1 MCGGERGEKTS
12 SSLTF
17 PLFRTGGI
25 VQFVKESTNS
35 TKLLQ
40 VVSLKRS
47 IIYIGEFGKYFIS
60 PELARI
66 IVSCISSPP
75 PPTTD
80 MQADPPSL
88 SFFFRWANIRRQRR
102 WEKMHRFFFL
112 SFSCGGEIPSSRQG
126 ETGRG
131 YEVYYGGGGGGGRNN
146 ASLRHLHYRFQRKI
160 PRRGKENEKCF
171 FLHLRKQHK
180 SAFFLP
186 LCLLFQGQT
195 NENPFLTF
203 LFGNPLAFSLI
214 LIEIFQS
221 TFLHYFCLVRE
232 ISSPPPPFPL
242 GLSR

>member
-1 MCGGERGEKTS
+1 MRRGKRRKKTS

-25 VQFVKESTNS
+25 FQFVKELTNS

-47 IIYIGEFGKYFIS
+47 MIYIGEFGKSFIS

-80 MQADPPSL
+80 MQAKQTLHPFLTSSGGQTFADREDGRKCIGSF
-88 SFFFRWANIRRQRR
+88 SFFSFVG
-102 WEKMHRFFFL
+102 RFL
-112 SFSCGGEIPSSRQG
+112 HHVGK

-131 YEVYYGGGGGGGRNN
+131 YEVYYGGGGGERNN

-171 FLHLRKQHK
+171 FLHLLLSSKKQHK

-186 LCLLFQGQT
+186 LRLLIQGQT
-195 NENPFLTF
+195 DENPFLTF

-214 LIEIFQS
+214 LIETSKALFYTIF
-221 TFLHYFCLVRE
+221 V
-232 ISSPPPPFPL
+232 
-242 GLSR
+242 

>member
-1 MCGGERGEKTS
+1 MRRGKRRKKTS

-25 VQFVKESTNS
+25 FQFVKELTNS

-47 IIYIGEFGKYFIS
+47 MIYIGEFGKSFIS

-66 IVSCISSPP
+66 IVSCISSPSP
-75 PPTTD
+75 D
-80 MQADPPSL
+80 DRHASKADPPFLLQVGKHSPT
-88 SFFFRWANIRRQRR
+88 
-102 WEKMHRFFFL
+102 EKMRENASVLFPFFL
-112 SFSCGGEIPSSRQG
+112 FCGGEIPSSRQG
-126 ETGRG
+126 ETGRE
-131 YEVYYGGGGGGGRNN
+131 YEVYYGGGGGGRNN

-186 LCLLFQGQT
+186 LRLLFQGQT

-232 ISSPPPPFPL
+232 ISSPPPPPFPL